1 MKLTKKTLI
10 KLIKEEISNQ
20 LTEEDER
27 QLYGAT
33 WRDSE
38 TESGGFIE
46 IFIPGTQDDEVLEK
60 VAADL
65 EELGVESITDG
76 SGPESSVLD
85 FLRTVLLYSE
95 EKPDLG

>member
-1 MKLTKKTLI
+1 MKLTKSALI
-10 KLIKEEISNQ
+10 KLIKEEISNHFS
-20 LTEEDER
+20 EEMEH
-27 QLYGAT
+27 QPVGAT

-46 IFIPGTQDDEVLEK
+46 IFIPGTQDEEVLEK

-76 SGPESSVLD
+76 SGPESGVLD

-95 EKPDLG
+95 NSPDLG